1 MDCAFTLQLLLMYN
15 VYCCRLYEAHK
26 RVQKV
31 NQNLEDKLLK
41 IVDKCETEK
50 NTLTAE
56 VAVLTRRLV
65 DEKFN
70 VARLQEENVCMW

>member
-1 MDCAFTLQLLLMYN
+1 MY
-15 VYCCRLYEAHK
+15 CFRLYEAHK

-70 VARLQEENVCMW
+70 VARLQEENVCIEMSL